1 MSRAFV
7 KDAEDKADDLPDRPL
22 SPHRNLVTKE
32 GLAAI
37 DVALGRFEAAHRAAI
52 DKSDTQ
58 AAAAD
63 FQFCSVSI
71 EFFLRWTWL
80 STRSTHP
87 IGRKWC

>member
-37 DVALGRFEAAHRAAI
+37 EVALGRFDASRFRDDYKWQGQQWI
-52 DKSDTQ
+52 DIPSRP
-58 AAAAD
+58 
-63 FQFCSVSI
+63 V
-71 EFFLRWTWL
+71 FFKR
-80 STRSTHP
+80 P
-87 IGRKWC
+87 V

>member
-37 DVALGRFEAAHRAAI
+37 EVALGRFEA
-52 DKSDTQ
+52 
-58 AAAAD
+58 
-63 FQFCSVSI
+63 
-71 EFFLRWTWL
+71 
-80 STRSTHP
+80 TRTLP
-87 IGRKWC
+87 RPRKWKSVTGVRGAQVRK